1 MWIDFLVVICTM
13 VMKDVTTGGSWGKG
27 IRDLSVLFLQPH
39 AHLHRSQNFKFFKNP
54 DSDLGGMG

>member
-1 MWIDFLVVICTM
+1 M
-13 VMKDVTTGGSWGKG
+13 VMKDLTTGGSWGKG

-39 AHLHRSQNFKFFKNP
+39 AHLHGSQNFKFFKNP

>member
-1 MWIDFLVVICTM
+1 MDTFPGRDLHYGYERPYHW
-13 VMKDVTTGGSWGKG
+13 GSWGKG

-39 AHLHRSQNFKFFKNP
+39 AHLHGSQNFKFFKNP